1 MTRWTSYNKTVPLC
15 FLPGENIQLT
25 IAFWR
30 PGYCLVK
37 PKLTRVQPWFN
48 QTGFYGCETGV
59 TRLYEWV
66 KSLVNQAISG
76 KLSKPG
82 IILKKKNRT
91 VALSRLLKFWIYR
104 ANQASNSFCSP
115 GWLLCTVAHCEKAI
129 MVDYSGDEIWGKCR
143 QSLIVYLFSPQISP
157 TKSKKQLPF
166 LVKLLFFSVYS
177 TAVQYFPC
185 LRKHSKT
192 CWKKKLKKNF
202 VKAIASLSCLSGAVL
217 SHFWYVYQHNY
228 INLASLMGF
237 TKPIRHYAESTH
249 VKKKKMI
256 QSHFK
261 KS

>member
-1 MTRWTSYNKTVPLC
+1 MTRWKSYNRTVPLC
-15 FLPGENIQLT
+15 FLPGENIQLK

-48 QTGFYGCETGV
+48 QTGFYGCETRV

-76 KLSKPG
+76 QLSKPG
-82 IILKKKNRT
+82 IILKKKKKNSGFIE
-91 VALSRLLKFWIYR
+91 ALEVLNLQLY
-104 ANQASNSFCSP
+104 
-115 GWLLCTVAHCEKAI
+115 AI

-157 TKSKKQLPF
+157 TKGKKQLPF

-192 CWKKKLKKNF
+192 CWKQNWRNTAKFYLVSRDYLF
-202 VKAIASLSCLSGAVL
+202 WESFALRDGKANQKHFYTSL
-217 SHFWYVYQHNY
+217 
-228 INLASLMGF
+228 
-237 TKPIRHYAESTH
+237 
-249 VKKKKMI
+249 
-256 QSHFK
+256 
-261 KS
+261 

>member
-1 MTRWTSYNKTVPLC
+1 
-15 FLPGENIQLT
+15 
-25 IAFWR
+25 
-30 PGYCLVK
+30 
-37 PKLTRVQPWFN
+37 
-48 QTGFYGCETGV
+48 
-59 TRLYEWV
+59 
-66 KSLVNQAISG
+66 
-76 KLSKPG
+76 
-82 IILKKKNRT
+82 
-91 VALSRLLKFWIYR
+91 
-104 ANQASNSFCSP
+104 
-115 GWLLCTVAHCEKAI
+115 

-157 TKSKKQLPF
+157 TKGKKQLPF

-217 SHFWYVYQHNY
+217 NHFWYVYQHNY

-249 VKKKKMI
+249 VKKKKI
-256 QSHFK
+256 LTFLSTFTALNCSGVTFDRLTTLTAK
-261 KS
+261 FCLVNKDYLFCENFALRYGKAN